1 MIWIFDFIILMLFS
15 FPVFIGYI
23 VGILVYFYKFDRKP
37 PKING
42 TPPNGLSRFCLKGIM
57 FLFGLILF
65 DLIIQFFVSYSMLF
79 VERYGYETGIP
90 FGFTAK
96 SVFFNSLLKKN
107 RDIPINVLINFTIV
121 CTTIYTSTEGV
132 IAGLKTINLKPGLIV
147 ELPFIK
153 RQRLSAM
160 FIIWCFLA
168 IVSTIYVTLVGNGV
182 TFEVINI
189 YVGAGITL
197 AILFMAERAPSVLK
211 DTSKHKAGVTE
222 DTINPTLHD
231 EIVNIVKDERS
242 GHNKVAFESP
252 TGMIDSIKENFGLF
266 EASIAKKQ
274 EVSYEL

>member
-1 MIWIFDFIILMLFS
+1 M
-15 FPVFIGYI
+15 
-23 VGILVYFYKFDRKP
+23 
-37 PKING
+37 
-42 TPPNGLSRFCLKGIM
+42 
-57 FLFGLILF
+57 
-65 DLIIQFFVSYSMLF
+65 
-79 VERYGYETGIP
+79 
-90 FGFTAK
+90 
-96 SVFFNSLLKKN
+96 
-107 RDIPINVLINFTIV
+107 
-121 CTTIYTSTEGV
+121 
-132 IAGLKTINLKPGLIV
+132 
-147 ELPFIK
+147 
-153 RQRLSAM
+153 
-160 FIIWCFLA
+160 FLA
-168 IVSTIYVTLVGNGV
+168 IVSTTYVTLVGNGV